1 MLLEDS
7 MILLS
12 YLNTKLW
19 DDYGSLA
26 VLCEELDC
34 DIQRITEKLR
44 TIGYT
49 YNEEQNR
56 FLCAKQ
62 ESAKESRI

>member
-1 MLLEDS
+1 MLPEDP

-12 YLNTKLW
+12 YLNTKLR

-26 VLCEELDC
+26 ALCEELDC